1 VNLLDLLL
9 ILLTLAYGVSGY
21 WQGFVTG
28 ASATAGLL
36 LGGLLGIVVI
46 PHLLGGFEPS
56 VGLSLMALVT
66 VLVTASVG
74 QALGAYGGGW
84 IRGHITWEP
93 ARAVDAVGGALLSM
107 VAVLVVCWAIG
118 YAVSGARM
126 PAIAEEVRESAVL
139 EQVDQVMPNAA
150 DDALSAFNEV
160 VASDLFPR
168 YIEPFATEQ
177 IPEVEPPTARILRRE
192 GVEDAAESV
201 VKILGDADQCN
212 RSVEGSGFAYGPERV
227 MTNAHVVAGV
237 TEPTVEAN
245 GSTYDAEVVL
255 YNSDLDVAVL
265 DVDGLDVPSLEFDDG
280 GEAGDS
286 AAVLGYPED
295 GPYDA
300 QPARIRGEQDL
311 RSPDIYNDGTVVREV
326 FSIRS
331 LVRSGNSG
339 GPLVSRRGDVYG
351 VVFAASLTDDSTGY
365 VLTADQVADDAAA
378 GLDATTEVSTGDC
391 A

>member
-1 VNLLDLLL
+1 
-9 ILLTLAYGVSGY
+9 
-21 WQGFVTG
+21 
-28 ASATAGLL
+28 
-36 LGGLLGIVVI
+36 
-46 PHLLGGFEPS
+46 
-56 VGLSLMALVT
+56 LSLMALVT

-84 IRGHITWEP
+84 VRGHITWEP
-93 ARAVDAVGGALLSM
+93 ARALDAVGGALLSM

-118 YAVSGARM
+118 YAVSGARL

-139 EQVDQVMPNAA
+139 DGVDQAMPNAA
-150 DDALSAFNEV
+150 DEALSAFNEV

-177 IPEVEPPTARILRRE
+177 IPEVAPPTARILNRP
-192 GVEDAAESV
+192 GVEAAEESV
-201 VKILGDADQCN
+201 VKILGDAECN

-237 TEPTVEAN
+237 SDPTVEAD

-255 YNSDLDVAVL
+255 YDPELDVAVL
-265 DVDGLDVPSLEFDDG
+265 EVDGLDVESLEFDDSA
-280 GEAGDS
+280 EAGDS

-295 GPYDA
+295 GPYDQ
-300 QPARIRGEQDL
+300 QPARIRAEQDL

-351 VVFAASLTDDSTGY
+351 VVFAASLSDDSTGY
-365 VLTADQVADDAAA
+365 VLTADQVAEDAAA
-378 GLDATTEVSTGDC
+378 GLDASEEVDTGDC

>member
-1 VNLLDLLL
+1 VNILDVLL

-28 ASATAGLL
+28 ASATVGLL

-56 VGLSLMALVT
+56 LGLSLAALVT

-74 QALGAYGGGW
+74 QALGAFGGGW
-84 IRGHITWEP
+84 IRSHITWEP
-93 ARAVDAVGGALLSM
+93 ARAVDAIGGAVLSM

-118 YAVSGARM
+118 YAVSGARL
-126 PAIAEEVRESAVL
+126 PTITEEVRGSAVL
-139 EQVDQVMPNAA
+139 DRVDRLMPNAA
-150 DDALSAFNEV
+150 DEALGAFNKV

-168 YIEPFATEQ
+168 YIEPFAVER
-177 IPEVEPPTARILRRE
+177 IPEVEAPSARILQRP
-192 GVEDAAESV
+192 GVDAAEESV
-201 VKILGDADQCN
+201 VKIVGDADECN
-212 RSVEGSGFAYGPERV
+212 RSVEGSGFAYGSDRV

-237 TEPTVEAN
+237 TDPTVEAD
-245 GSTYDAEVVL
+245 GSTYDATVVL
-255 YNSDLDVAVL
+255 YDPELDVAVL
-265 DVDGLDVPSLEFDDG
+265 DVDGLDVETLEFDDS
-280 GEAGDS
+280 GEAGDP

-295 GPYDA
+295 GPYNA

-311 RSPDIYNDGTVVREV
+311 RSPDIYNENTVERQV

-339 GPLVSRRGDVYG
+339 GPLVSRGGDVYG
-351 VVFAASLTDDSTGY
+351 VVFAASLSDDDTGY
-365 VLTADQVADDAAA
+365 VLTAHQVAHDANV
-378 GLDATTEVSTGDC
+378 GLDASREVSTGDC

>member
-1 VNLLDLLL
+1 MNLLDLLL

-28 ASATAGLL
+28 AGATAGLL
-36 LGGLLGIVVI
+36 AGGLLGIVVI

-74 QALGAYGGGW
+74 QALGAYAGGW
-84 IRGHITWEP
+84 LRSHITWEP

-118 YAVSGARM
+118 YAVSGARL
-126 PAIAEEVRESAVL
+126 PTITDEVRESAVL
-139 EQVDQVMPNAA
+139 GQVDEVMPSAA
-150 DDALSAFNEV
+150 DQALGAFNDV

-168 YIEPFATEQ
+168 YIEPFASEH
-177 IPEVEPPTARILRRE
+177 IPDVKQPTARILSRP
-192 GVEDAAESV
+192 GVEAAEESV
-201 VKILGDADQCN
+201 VKILGEAECN
-212 RSVEGSGFAYGPERV
+212 RSVEGSGFAYGSERV

-237 TEPTVEAN
+237 SDPTVEAD
-245 GSTYDAEVVL
+245 GSTYEAEVVV
-255 YNSDLDVAVL
+255 YNPKLDVAVL
-265 DVDGLDVPSLEFDDG
+265 AVDGLSAPSLEFDDSG
-280 GEAGDS
+280 ASGDS

-300 QPARIRGEQDL
+300 QPARIRDEQNL
-311 RSPDIYNDGTVVREV
+311 RSPDIYNDRTVQREV
-326 FSIRS
+326 FSVRS

-339 GPLVSRRGDVYG
+339 GPLVSRQGDVYG
-351 VVFAASLTDDSTGY
+351 VVFAASLSDDNTGY

-378 GLDATTEVSTGDC
+378 GLDATREVSTGDC

>member
-1 VNLLDLLL
+1 VNFLDLLL

-28 ASATAGLL
+28 ASATVGLL
-36 LGGLLGIVVI
+36 IGGLLGIVVI

-56 VGLSLMALVT
+56 VGLSLIALVT

-84 IRGHITWEP
+84 IRSHITWEP
-93 ARAVDAVGGALLSM
+93 VRALDAVGGALLSM

-118 YAVSGARM
+118 YAVSGARL
-126 PAIAEEVRESAVL
+126 PAIAEEVRESVVL
-139 EQVDQVMPNAA
+139 DRVDEAMPNVA
-150 DDALSAFNEV
+150 DEALSAFNEV

-168 YIEPFATEQ
+168 YIEPFAMER
-177 IPEVEPPTARILRRE
+177 IPDVEAPTARILSRP
-192 GVEDAAESV
+192 GVEAAEESV
-201 VKILGDADQCN
+201 VKILGDADECD

-237 TEPTVEAN
+237 TDPTVEAD

-255 YNSDLDVAVL
+255 YDSDLDIAVL
-265 DVDGLDVPSLEFDDG
+265 EVDGLDVESLEFDG
-280 GEAGDS
+280 RGEAGDS

-300 QPARIRGEQDL
+300 QPARIRAEQDL
-311 RSPDIYNDGTVVREV
+311 RSPDIYNEGTVQREV

-339 GPLVSRRGDVYG
+339 GPLVSRRGEVYG

-378 GLDATTEVSTGDC
+378 GLDATQEVSTGDC

>member
-1 VNLLDLLL
+1 MNFLDLLL

-28 ASATAGLL
+28 ASATIGLL

-46 PHLLGGFEPS
+46 PHLLGDIEPS
-56 VGLSLMALVT
+56 VGLSLVALVT

-74 QALGAYGGGW
+74 QALGAYGGSW
-84 IRGHITWEP
+84 LRGHITWEP

-107 VAVLVVCWAIG
+107 AAVLVVCWAIG
-118 YAVSGARM
+118 YAVSGARL
-126 PAIAEEVRESAVL
+126 PTITDEVRDSAVL
-139 EQVDQVMPNAA
+139 DRVDQVMPNAA
-150 DDALSAFNEV
+150 DEALSAFNDV

-168 YIEPFATEQ
+168 YIEPFATER
-177 IPEVEPPTARILRRE
+177 IPDVSAPNARILNRP
-192 GVEDAAESV
+192 GVEAAEEGV
-201 VKILGDADQCN
+201 VKILGDAEQCN

-237 TEPTVEAN
+237 SDPTVEAD
-245 GSTYDAEVVL
+245 GSTYEAEVVL
-255 YNSDLDVAVL
+255 YDPDLDVAVL
-265 DVDGLDVPSLEFDDG
+265 EVDGLDAPALEFDDS
-280 GEAGDS
+280 GEAGDP

-311 RSPDIYNDGTVVREV
+311 RSPNIYNDGTVRREV

-351 VVFAASLTDDSTGY
+351 VVFAASLSDDSTGY
-365 VLTADQVADDAAA
+365 VLTADQVANDAAA
-378 GLDATTEVSTGDC
+378 GLDASREVSTGDC

>member
-1 VNLLDLLL
+1 VNFLDLLL
-9 ILLTLAYGVSGY
+9 ILLTIAYGVSGY

-28 ASATAGLL
+28 ASATVGLL

-46 PHLLGGFEPS
+46 PHLLGDFEPS
-56 VGLSLMALVT
+56 VGLSLIALVT

-74 QALGAYGGGW
+74 QAVGAYGGGW

-93 ARAVDAVGGALLSM
+93 ARALDAVGGALLSM
-107 VAVLVVCWAIG
+107 AAVLVVCWAIG
-118 YAVSGARM
+118 YAVSGARL
-126 PAIAEEVRESAVL
+126 PTIAEEVRDSAVL
-139 EQVDQVMPNAA
+139 DRVDEAMPNAA

-177 IPEVEPPTARILRRE
+177 IPDVGAPNARILNRPD
-192 GVEDAAESV
+192 VEAAEESV
-201 VKILGDADQCN
+201 VKILGDADECN

-237 TEPTVEAN
+237 TDPTVEAD

-255 YNSDLDVAVL
+255 YDPELDVAVL
-265 DVDGLDVPSLEFDDG
+265 EVDGLDVESLEFNPN
-280 GEAGDS
+280 GEAGDPG
-286 AAVLGYPED
+286 AVLGYPED
-295 GPYDA
+295 GPYNA
-300 QPARIRGEQDL
+300 QPARIRAEQDL
-311 RSPDIYNDGTVVREV
+311 RSPDIYNEDTVEREV

-339 GPLVSRRGDVYG
+339 GPLVSRGGDVYG
-351 VVFAASLTDDSTGY
+351 VVFAASLSDDNTGY
-365 VLTADQVADDAAA
+365 VLTADQVEEDARA
-378 GLDATTEVSTGDC
+378 GLDATEEVSTGDC

>member
-1 VNLLDLLL
+1 VNFLDLLL
-9 ILLTLAYGVSGY
+9 ILLTIAYGVSGY

-28 ASATAGLL
+28 ASATVGLL

-46 PHLLGGFEPS
+46 PHLLGDFEPS
-56 VGLSLMALVT
+56 VGLSLIALVT

-74 QALGAYGGGW
+74 QAVGAYGGGW

-93 ARAVDAVGGALLSM
+93 ARALDAVGGALLSM
-107 VAVLVVCWAIG
+107 AAVLVVCWAIG
-118 YAVSGARM
+118 YAVSGARL
-126 PAIAEEVRESAVL
+126 PTIAEEVRDSAVL
-139 EQVDQVMPNAA
+139 DRVDEAMPNAA

-168 YIEPFATEQ
+168 YIEPFATER
-177 IPEVEPPTARILRRE
+177 IPDVGAPNARILNRPEVE
-192 GVEDAAESV
+192 AAEESV
-201 VKILGDADQCN
+201 VKILGDADECN

-237 TEPTVEAN
+237 TDPTVEAD

-255 YNSDLDVAVL
+255 YDPELDVAVL
-265 DVDGLDVPSLEFDDG
+265 EVDGLDVESLRFDNS
-280 GEAGDS
+280 GEAGDPG
-286 AAVLGYPED
+286 AVLGYPED
-295 GPYDA
+295 GPYNA
-300 QPARIRGEQDL
+300 QPARIRAEQDL
-311 RSPDIYNDGTVVREV
+311 RSPDIYNDDTVEREV

-339 GPLVSRRGDVYG
+339 GPLVSRGGDVFG
-351 VVFAASLTDDSTGY
+351 VVFAASLSDDNTGY
-365 VLTADQVADDAAA
+365 VLTADQVAEDARA
-378 GLDATTEVSTGDC
+378 GLDATEEVSTGDC

>member
-1 VNLLDLLL
+1 VNFLDLLL

-46 PHLLGGFEPS
+46 PHLLGGLEPS

-74 QALGAYGGGW
+74 QALGAYGGSW
-84 IRGHITWEP
+84 MRSHITWEP
-93 ARAVDAVGGALLSM
+93 ARAVDAVGGAMLSM

-118 YAVSGARM
+118 YAVSGARL
-126 PAIAEEVRESAVL
+126 PTITDSVRSSAVL
-139 EQVDQVMPNAA
+139 DRVDRVMPNAA
-150 DDALSAFNEV
+150 DDALSAFNDV

-168 YIEPFATEQ
+168 YIEPFAAEE
-177 IPEVEPPTARILRRE
+177 IPEVDAPNARILRRP
-192 GVEDAAESV
+192 GVEAAEESV
-201 VKILGDADQCN
+201 VKILGDAEQCN

-237 TEPTVEAN
+237 SDPTVEAD

-255 YNSDLDVAVL
+255 YDPELDVAVL
-265 DVDGLDVPSLEFDDG
+265 DVDGLDVPSLEFDDTG
-280 GEAGDS
+280 AAGDPG
-286 AAVLGYPED
+286 AVLGYPED

-300 QPARIRGEQDL
+300 QPARIRAEQDL
-311 RSPDIYNDGTVVREV
+311 RSPDIYNDDTVTREV

-351 VVFAASLTDDSTGY
+351 VVFAASLSDDSTGY

-378 GLDATTEVSTGDC
+378 GLDATAEVSTGDC